1 MTIRL
6 GSRDDLGFPTPLEDA
21 EDGAARHAEAAGE
34 GIDGKA
40 LAASQPYDLL
50 VAPSRPQA
58 AHTAGLVVAAER
70 QGAVEAGGGEV
81 AALVSI
87 LDVLR
92 QGVAP
97 ACLAYRRAGRLYPL
111 CLV

>member
-1 MTIRL
+1 MTIRV
-6 GSRDDLGFPTPLEDA
+6 GSRDDLGFRAPLEDT
-21 EDGAARHAEAAGE
+21 EDSAARYAEATGE
-34 GIDGKA
+34 SLDGKA
-40 LAASQPYDLL
+40 LAATQPDDLF

-70 QGAVEAGGGEV
+70 QRAVEAGGGEV
-81 AALVSI
+81 AALVAV
-87 LDVLR
+87 LDVLG

-97 ACLAYRRAGRLYPL
+97 ACLAYRWAGRLYPL